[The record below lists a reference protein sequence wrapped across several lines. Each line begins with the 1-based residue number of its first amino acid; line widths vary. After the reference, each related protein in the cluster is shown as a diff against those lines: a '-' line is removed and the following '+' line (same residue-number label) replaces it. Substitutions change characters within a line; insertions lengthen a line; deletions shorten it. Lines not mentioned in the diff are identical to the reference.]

1 MGRRV
6 DPTRRNELLDAVAAY
21 LLEHGLADLSLRP
34 LARAIGTS
42 PRMLLYHFGSKEDLV
57 VAALAKA
64 REREKELFSAWALK
78 TGAANDPEKL
88 ARRAWAW
95 MSDPAT
101 EPFMRLFFE
110 VYGMALQQPLR
121 YAGFLDHAVEDWLA
135 ALIEGL
141 QDAGLVQ
148 AEARRAATLV
158 VALARGLLLDL
169 LATGDRQRIDG
180 AIDSLV
186 GEIRE
191 HLTGAKV

>member
-1 MGRRV
+1 MGRQP
-6 DPTRRNELLDAVAAY
+6 DPSRRSELLDAVAEY

-34 LARAIGTS
+34 LAAAIATS
-42 PRMLLYHFGSKEDLV
+42 PRMLLYHFGSKEQLV
-57 VAALAKA
+57 VAALARA
-64 REREKELFSAWALK
+64 RERETELFSAWALK
-78 TGAANDPEKL
+78 TGAAEDPEQL

-95 MSDPAT
+95 MSDPAS

-110 VYGMALQQPLR
+110 VYGMALQQPHR

-135 ALIEGL
+135 ALTEGL
-141 QDAGLVQ
+141 RDAGVDK
-148 AEARRAATLV
+148 AEARKAATLV

-169 LATGDRQRIDG
+169 LATGDRRRINA

-186 GEIRE
+186 GEVRE